1 MFCSAWLIVRVPPC
15 RAPMTNSEGGHSPGV
30 DTLESFVP
38 DGEEDEGMDSLEAAR
53 QAAIARPGLCS
64 AHS

>member
-1 MFCSAWLIVRVPPC
+1 
-15 RAPMTNSEGGHSPGV
+15 MTNSEGGHSPGV